1 MPSTSATPGRV
12 ATFRLMAGPRSWR
25 ILERRRA
32 GAKRAPKTPHI
43 GPSKG
48 AMPFVAAGVVLATPD
63 PSRGRERSDRR
74 RSGSPRRLSGG
85 LIRRLEQLAHCR
97 VVSIVDRRI
106 EQRPRLGRF
115 QRSHGAGHATAVVL
129 ILRGRLV
136 KTS

>member
-48 AMPFVAAGVVLATPD
+48 AMGVVLATPD
-63 PSRGRERSDRR
+63 PSRGRERSDCR